1 MKIVQRH
8 KFIPHFEKGGLGGIL
23 NVAAYNCGRGAN
35 PPQSPFFKGGER
47 SEGALIRGTNYM
59 CRI

>member
-1 MKIVQRH
+1 MRIVQRH
-8 KFIPHFEKGGLGGIL
+8 KFIPPFEKGGLGGIL
-23 NVAAYNCGRGAN
+23 NVAAYNCRVN
-35 PPQSPFFKGGER
+35 PPQSLFFKGGER